1 MLNMLHGN
9 SPKWMHE
16 IACLLNSSYGV
27 LLFAFMFGECPCE
40 KIETGT
46 AYCEEK

>member
-9 SPKWMHE
+9 SPKLMHE

-27 LLFAFMFGECPCE
+27 LLFASTFGECPCE